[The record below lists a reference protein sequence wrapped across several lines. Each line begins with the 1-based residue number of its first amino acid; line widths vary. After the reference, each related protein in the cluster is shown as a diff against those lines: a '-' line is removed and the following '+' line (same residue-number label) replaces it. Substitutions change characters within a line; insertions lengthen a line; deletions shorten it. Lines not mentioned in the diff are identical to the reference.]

1 MKQECK
7 IGLNRSL
14 QSLSGVANSG
24 KPSLAFSGKTI
35 LITGSGTGIGQAIA
49 TKFAESGANIVIM
62 GRRQKPLDET
72 KEKLLRII
80 SSVGSSAYVLSFPG
94 VDVSD
99 ERSLLGMYRSL
110 EENSKR
116 LDIIVNNAGVSGPV
130 KVFANADYKEFKECV
145 AIHLS
150 GTYYN
155 SIYGLKSLSKNGKII
170 TISTFFT
177 EENKFEQRP
186 YRFRTP
192 YTAAQGAKNRLAE
205 ALAWELADLN
215 IRSLATNPG
224 PVHSDRI
231 YRTVYPKAAAEFLR
245 IGGFK
250 NMKSSVIEYV
260 LTNILPYLGE
270 DASEFEA
277 RKKKIAE
284 EMVEFKIIQSDVDTL
299 EGNITDLLVKLYNI
313 AEKIQDNT
321 KKMIVDAEFL
331 AQEDVAEMVYTL
343 SSEKI
348 SRLVNGRVIPNDR
361 VFYTVRPSVSNVVQ
375 EYRSRTNLGN
385 LLIST
390 STNDVDDLS
399 RIKSQCQSLNHK
411 VKQIIIMSSEN
422 FDQLSDLPQYQTD
435 LSDEDDLI
443 KSLNR
448 IKNDFGIIEGLIH
461 FTGQLDYSRSLMEI
475 SNQDWESLVRRFVLV
490 PSLMTKQLA
499 INMAPQGALQEPA
512 KFRDSTG
519 NMVVVGPDWPKGA
532 KISGLV
538 KARAEVF
545 RGALRPLTVTVNQE
559 LSDVLGSRMRLY
571 LVLPGNVDNG
581 EVDDVQLR
589 DSITN
594 LVLRS
599 GSLRQNETIFY
610 LGN

>member
-1 MKQECK
+1 
-7 IGLNRSL
+7 
-14 QSLSGVANSG
+14 
-24 KPSLAFSGKTI
+24 
-35 LITGSGTGIGQAIA
+35 
-49 TKFAESGANIVIM
+49 
-62 GRRQKPLDET
+62 
-72 KEKLLRII
+72 
-80 SSVGSSAYVLSFPG
+80 
-94 VDVSD
+94 
-99 ERSLLGMYRSL
+99 
-110 EENSKR
+110 
-116 LDIIVNNAGVSGPV
+116 
-130 KVFANADYKEFKECV
+130 
-145 AIHLS
+145 
-150 GTYYN
+150 
-155 SIYGLKSLSKNGKII
+155 
-170 TISTFFT
+170 
-177 EENKFEQRP
+177 
-186 YRFRTP
+186 
-192 YTAAQGAKNRLAE
+192 
-205 ALAWELADLN
+205 
-215 IRSLATNPG
+215 
-224 PVHSDRI
+224 
-231 YRTVYPKAAAEFLR
+231 
-245 IGGFK
+245 
-250 NMKSSVIEYV
+250 
-260 LTNILPYLGE
+260 
-270 DASEFEA
+270 
-277 RKKKIAE
+277 
-284 EMVEFKIIQSDVDTL
+284 
-299 EGNITDLLVKLYNI
+299 
-313 AEKIQDNT
+313 
-321 KKMIVDAEFL
+321 
-331 AQEDVAEMVYTL
+331 
-343 SSEKI
+343 
-348 SRLVNGRVIPNDR
+348 
-361 VFYTVRPSVSNVVQ
+361 VVQ

-411 VKQIIIMSSEN
+411 VKQIIIVSSEN

-599 GSLRQNETIFY
+599 GGLRQNETIFY

>member
-49 TKFAESGANIVIM
+49 TKFAESGGNIVIM

-130 KVFANADYKEFKECV
+130 KVFTNSDYKEFKECV

-250 NMKSSVIEYV
+250 NMKASVIEYV

-284 EMVEFKIIQSDVDTL
+284 EMVEFKMIQSDVDTL

-499 INMAPQGALQEPA
+499 INMAPHGALQEPA

-571 LVLPGNVDNG
+571 LVLPGNIDNG

-599 GSLRQNETIFY
+599 GSLRQNETIFC

>member
-1 MKQECK
+1 M
-7 IGLNRSL
+7 
-14 QSLSGVANSG
+14 ANSG
-24 KPSLAFSGKTI
+24 KLSLAFSGKTI

-130 KVFANADYKEFKECV
+130 KVFTNSDYKEFKECV

-284 EMVEFKIIQSDVDTL
+284 EMVEFKMIQSDVDTL

-375 EYRSRTNLGN
+375 EYRARTNLGN

-422 FDQLSDLPQYQTD
+422 FNQLSDFPQYQTD

-499 INMAPQGALQEPA
+499 INMAPHGALQEPA

-571 LVLPGNVDNG
+571 LVLPGNIDNG

-599 GSLRQNETIFY
+599 GSLRQNETIFC

>member
-250 NMKSSVIEYV
+250 NMKASVIEYV

-284 EMVEFKIIQSDVDTL
+284 EMVEFKMIQSDVDTL

-411 VKQIIIMSSEN
+411 VKQIIIVSSEN

-599 GSLRQNETIFY
+599 GGLRQNETIFY

>member
-49 TKFAESGANIVIM
+49 TKFAESGGNIVIM

-130 KVFANADYKEFKECV
+130 KVFTNSDYKEFKECV

-250 NMKSSVIEYV
+250 NMKASVIEYV

-284 EMVEFKIIQSDVDTL
+284 EMVEFKMIQSDVDTL

-375 EYRSRTNLGN
+375 EYRARTNLGN

-499 INMAPQGALQEPA
+499 INMAPHGALQEPA

-571 LVLPGNVDNG
+571 LVLPGNIDNG

-599 GSLRQNETIFY
+599 GSLRQNETIFC

>member
-1 MKQECK
+1 M
-7 IGLNRSL
+7 
-14 QSLSGVANSG
+14 ANSG

-49 TKFAESGANIVIM
+49 TKFAESGGNIVIM

-130 KVFANADYKEFKECV
+130 KVFTNSDYKEFKECV

-250 NMKSSVIEYV
+250 NMKASVIEYV

-284 EMVEFKIIQSDVDTL
+284 EMVEFKMIQSDVDTL

-375 EYRSRTNLGN
+375 EYRARTNLGN

-499 INMAPQGALQEPA
+499 INMAPHGALQEPA

-571 LVLPGNVDNG
+571 LVLPGNIDNG

-599 GSLRQNETIFY
+599 GSLRQNETIFC

>member
-250 NMKSSVIEYV
+250 NMKASVIEYV

-284 EMVEFKIIQSDVDTL
+284 EMVEFKMIQSDVDTL

-348 SRLVNGRVIPNDR
+348 SRLVNG
-361 VFYTVRPSVSNVVQ
+361 
-375 EYRSRTNLGN
+375 E
-385 LLIST
+385 
-390 STNDVDDLS
+390 
-399 RIKSQCQSLNHK
+399 
-411 VKQIIIMSSEN
+411 
-422 FDQLSDLPQYQTD
+422 
-435 LSDEDDLI
+435 
-443 KSLNR
+443 
-448 IKNDFGIIEGLIH
+448 
-461 FTGQLDYSRSLMEI
+461 
-475 SNQDWESLVRRFVLV
+475 
-490 PSLMTKQLA
+490 
-499 INMAPQGALQEPA
+499 
-512 KFRDSTG
+512 
-519 NMVVVGPDWPKGA
+519 
-532 KISGLV
+532 
-538 KARAEVF
+538 
-545 RGALRPLTVTVNQE
+545 
-559 LSDVLGSRMRLY
+559 
-571 LVLPGNVDNG
+571 
-581 EVDDVQLR
+581 
-589 DSITN
+589 
-594 LVLRS
+594 
-599 GSLRQNETIFY
+599 
-610 LGN
+610 